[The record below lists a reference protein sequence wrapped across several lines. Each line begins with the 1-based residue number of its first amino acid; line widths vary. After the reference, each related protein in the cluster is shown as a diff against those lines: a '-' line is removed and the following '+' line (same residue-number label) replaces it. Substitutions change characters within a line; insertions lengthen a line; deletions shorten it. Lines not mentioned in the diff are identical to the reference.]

1 MVRGVQGGVG
11 WGGLWDYRKGW
22 MSMMIR
28 NERRIIGMIEFH
40 KVTKRYGK
48 GRKGVDN
55 TNVKFEEG
63 EFIGVVGVCGGG
75 K

>member
-1 MVRGVQGGVG
+1 
-11 WGGLWDYRKGW
+11 